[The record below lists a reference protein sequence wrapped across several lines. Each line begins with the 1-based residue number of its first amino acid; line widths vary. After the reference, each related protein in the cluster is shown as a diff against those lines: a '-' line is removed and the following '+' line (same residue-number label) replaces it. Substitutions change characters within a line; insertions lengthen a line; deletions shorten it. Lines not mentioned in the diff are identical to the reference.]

1 MSRWRLTLLG
11 GFSLTA
17 AGLPEPPKLNRLD
30 QAFLCYLALAPR
42 NRDSR
47 DRLATLLWGDKV
59 DDSARDSLND
69 SLWRCRKAIN
79 DTDKNILRSD
89 GDFIALDLSQVDVDV
104 LEFKRLATEDAAEP
118 LARAEALYKGD
129 LLDGTSVHK
138 GHYEQWHN
146 GESQELRSLAA
157 ECFARL
163 ATHRAKAGET
173 LAAIEVAERA
183 TKLDEYCEAAHRI
196 LIEVHSRLGNRA
208 RALRLADSCEAIFKE
223 AGIELSEETKRCI
236 AAVRQPAP
244 ERPLAPQ
251 PIEKTSAPREDA
263 RSQKP
268 RPWWW
273 SAIVIGAALLTVG
286 PVSALCVRYWAIPE
300 LAPAPIGN
308 IVGYLK
314 RSAGQLSP
322 DRPSIAVLP
331 FNSYGD
337 DDAADYAEAIS
348 DGSAA
353 ALSIASE
360 MRVVPRSSVMAV
372 VANKQTAPREIA
384 RQLGVRYLLE
394 GTVGKSGDRVSL
406 QIDLIDTVKDQRVV
420 TETFDREGS
429 DIIALQ
435 EAITLEVITSLQVSL
450 TEGEQERIN
459 RVHRTKILD
468 AWLAAARG
476 EKLLRHLT
484 PEDNAQARD
493 AYIRATSLDPAYA
506 GAWEGLAWTYFTEA
520 RFGWTGNPAQSL
532 GKAAELAQQTLALDP
547 DRARTYSLLGSIA
560 LLKGEFAQAVELGEK
575 AVELERN
582 DADAAALLAYSFT
595 YTGEPERAINLVE
608 RAIKLRPYPPD
619 WYYWLLGRAKRI
631 AGHDDEAISILDT
644 AVRRQTGSIIPLVE
658 LAAAYGE
665 AGNIARAKAIGA
677 RILDIYPGFS
687 AGAWTAVQPYKDPTL
702 QERDIKALR
711 AAGLPQ

>member
-1 MSRWRLTLLG
+1 MSRWRLCLLG

-17 AGLPEPPKLNRLD
+17 PDLSEPPKLNHFD
-30 QAFLCYLALAPR
+30 QALLCYLALAPGSHA
-42 NRDSR
+42 SR
-47 DRLATLLWGDKV
+47 DKLSTLLWGDKRGN
-59 DDSARDSLND
+59 SARDSLND
-69 SLWRCRKAIN
+69 SLWRTRKALN
-79 DTDKNILRSD
+79 DIDKTILRSE
-89 GDFIALDLSQVDVDV
+89 GDAIVLDLSQVEVDV
-104 LEFKRLATEDAAEP
+104 LEFKRLAKQGTAEP

-129 LLDGTSVHK
+129 LLNGAALNNGD
-138 GHYEQWHN
+138 YEQWLN
-146 GESQELRSLAA
+146 SEAQELRSTAA

-163 ATHRAKAGET
+163 AAHRAKAGET
-173 LAAIEVAERA
+173 QAAIEVAERA
-183 TKLDEYCEAAHRI
+183 TKLDEYCEPAHRI
-196 LIEVHSRLGNRA
+196 LIEVHANLGNRA
-208 RALRLADSCEAIFKE
+208 RALRLAEACEAIFKE
-223 AGIELSEETKRCI
+223 AGIELSAETKRCI
-236 AAVRQPAP
+236 AAVRQSQSEQAPPA
-244 ERPLAPQ
+244 APAKDSTTLRDGAQ
-251 PIEKTSAPREDA
+251 PAKS
-263 RSQKP
+263 

-273 SAIVIGAALLTVG
+273 SAIVIGAVLLTVG

-331 FNSYGD
+331 FHSYGD

-360 MRVVPRSSVMAV
+360 MRVVPRSSVAAV
-372 VANKQTAPREIA
+372 VGPQTRPREIA

-406 QIDLIDTVKDQRVV
+406 QIDLIDTVKDQRLV

-459 RVHRTKILD
+459 RVHRTKILG

-493 AYIRATSLDPAYA
+493 AYVSATTLDPAYA

-520 RFGWTGNPAQSL
+520 RFGWTDKPAQSL
-532 GKAAELAQQTLALDP
+532 GKAAALALQTQALDP

-560 LLKGEFAQAVELGEK
+560 LLKGDFEQAVQLGQK

-631 AGHDDEAISILDT
+631 AGDDDEAISILET
-644 AVRRQTGSIIPLVE
+644 AVRRQTGSIVPLVE

-687 AGAWTAVQPYKDPTL
+687 VGAWTAVQPYKDPTL
-702 QERDIKALR
+702 QERDVKALR

>member
-1 MSRWRLTLLG
+1 MSRWRMSLFG

-17 AGLPEPPKLNRLD
+17 SDLPEPPKLNHFD
-30 QAFLCYLALAPR
+30 QALLCYLALAPR
-42 NRDSR
+42 HRESR
-47 DRLATLLWGDKV
+47 DKLSTLLWGDKRGS
-59 DDSARDSLND
+59 SARDSLND
-69 SLWRCRKAIN
+69 SLWRTRKAFN
-79 DTDKNILRSD
+79 DIGKTILRSD
-89 GDFIALDLSQVDVDV
+89 GDSIVLDLSQIDVDV
-104 LEFKRLATEDAAEP
+104 LEFNELIRQDSAEP

-129 LLDGTSVHK
+129 LLNGASLNNGD
-138 GHYEQWHN
+138 YEQWLN
-146 GESQELRSLAA
+146 SEAQELRSTAA

-163 ATHRAKAGET
+163 ASHRTKAGET

-183 TKLDEYCEAAHRI
+183 TELDEYCEPAYRI
-196 LIEVHSRLGNRA
+196 LIEVHAKLGNRA
-208 RALRLADSCEAIFKE
+208 RALRLGEACEAVFKE
-223 AGIELSEETKRCI
+223 AGIELSAETKRCI
-236 AAVRQPAP
+236 AAVRQSQSEKPRPAP
-244 ERPLAPQ
+244 PTDAAAPA
-251 PIEKTSAPREDA
+251 SEDA
-263 RSQKP
+263 QPAKP

-273 SAIVIGAALLTVG
+273 SAIVIGALVLTVG

-360 MRVVPRSSVMAV
+360 MRVVPRSSVAAV
-372 VANKQTAPREIA
+372 VTPQTPPREIA
-384 RQLGVRYLLE
+384 RQLGMRYLLE
-394 GTVGKSGDRVSL
+394 GTVGKSGNRVSL
-406 QIDLIDTVKDQRVV
+406 QMDLIDTVKDQRLV

-459 RVHRTKILD
+459 RVHRTKILG

-484 PEDNAQARD
+484 PEDNVQARD
-493 AYIRATSLDPAYA
+493 AYVSATTLDPDYA

-520 RFGWTGNPAQSL
+520 RFGWTDNPAQSL
-532 GKAAELAQQTLALDP
+532 GKAAELALQTQKLDP
-547 DRARTYSLLGSIA
+547 NRARTYGLLGSIA
-560 LLKGEFAQAVELGEK
+560 LLKGNFEQAVELGEK

-582 DADAAALLAYSFT
+582 DADAAALLAYTYT
-595 YTGEPERAINLVE
+595 YTGEPERAVNLVE
-608 RAIKLRPYPPD
+608 RAIKLRPAPPD
-619 WYYWLLGRAKRI
+619 WYRWLLGRAKRI
-631 AGHDDEAISILDT
+631 AGDYEAAISILGT
-644 AVRRQTGSIIPLVE
+644 PAPYNTSSIIPLVE

-665 AGNIARAKAIGA
+665 AGNIGRAKAIGA

-687 AGAWTAVQPYKDPTL
+687 VGAWTAVQPYKDPAL
-702 QERDIKALR
+702 QERDVKALR